1 MDIGNI
7 INHHTGK
14 YGMLI
19 NQTIHVV
26 LGGFAVKYPY
36 IIPAYIIYQLYD
48 SIDFANLKR
57 YPKHNDNI
65 MLDLVMF
72 CIGYWVVKHLC
83 AKL

>member
-7 INHHTGK
+7 INQHTGK

-48 SIDFANLKR
+48 SIDFTNLTHY
-57 YPKHNDNI
+57 YPKHNDHI

-72 CIGYWVVKHLC
+72 CIGYWLVKHLC
-83 AKL
+83 AK

>member
-1 MDIGNI
+1 MNIGNI
-7 INHHTGK
+7 INQHTGK

-26 LGGFAVKYPY
+26 LGGLAVKYPY

-48 SIDFANLKR
+48 SIDFTNLTH
-57 YPKHNDNI
+57 YPKHNDTI
-65 MLDLVMF
+65 MVDLVMF

-83 AKL
+83 AK